1 MISNHTWYSLISD
14 LSKPGMKRVTDFL
27 AASNVT
33 EDIRLLLPLA
43 GAERIFC
50 AFPPTVFRVIA
61 TQSRGGEPR
70 EICGMKAKGK
80 GENIFLSSSSDSV
93 SKFGDAMANAP
104 EICAPAWIVQPQYR
118 NAELIDAGL
127 SGSNTRK
134 QPNF

>member
-1 MISNHTWYSLISD
+1 
-14 LSKPGMKRVTDFL
+14 MKRITDFL

-43 GAERIFC
+43 VVERRFR
-50 AFPPTVFRVIA
+50 ALSPTVFCVIA
-61 TQSRGGEPR
+61 TQSRGRELR

-80 GENIFLSSSSDSV
+80 GENLFLSSSSDSV
-93 SKFGDAMANAP
+93 FKFGDAVANAP
-104 EICAPAWIVQPQYR
+104 EICPPAWIVQPQYH

-127 SGSNTRK
+127 FGSKTRK